1 MPKIKTK
8 KSVTKRFKITKN
20 GKIFRRATG
29 LNHFR
34 AKKSGDKV
42 RKGRKMVRL
51 SDSEFKKIKKYLK
64 I

>member
-8 KSVTKRFKITKN
+8 KAFTKRFRLTKT
-20 GKIFRRATG
+20 GKILRRATG

-34 AKKSGDKV
+34 QKKTGQKV
-42 RKGRKMVRL
+42 RKGRKWVRL
-51 SDSEFKKIKKYLK
+51 SDSESKKIKKFLK

>member
-34 AKKSGDKV
+34 AKKTGNQV

-51 SDSEFKKIKKYLK
+51 SDSEFRAINKFLK